1 MDNTLNAF
9 LRGIIEAATEFLP
22 VSSTGHLFLFSYFFP
37 FKNLTIDH
45 EAFEDLFDI
54 FIQTGAI
61 LSVVVLYFKVLWKH
75 TKTAVQFVTKTSADK
90 SGFEF
95 YRNLIVGILPIL
107 ILGFVFKNILDQI
120 KMRPDLLLILGLSW
134 FVGGLVM
141 VFVELKHYDEGDG
154 RIIGMKESILVG
166 LFQCFALIPGVS
178 RSAATIITARTLGVS
193 KKDSAEFSFFLA
205 IPVLT
210 LAGIYKLYKHRAIL
224 NSETIGLLFFGS
236 IVSFVICYFIIRLFM
251 AFIRRRSF
259 LSFGI
264 YRILL
269 GLLVVLYFFRG

>member
-37 FKNLTIDH
+37 FKNLSVPH

-61 LSVVVLYFKVLWKH
+61 LSVVVLYFRTLWTHLKSAILYSFK
-75 TKTAVQFVTKTSADK
+75 KTEDAA
-90 SGFEF
+90 GLHF
-95 YRNLIVGILPIL
+95 YLNLFIGILPIL
-107 ILGFVFKNILDQI
+107 ILGFVFKSWLDQV
-120 KMRPDLLLILGLSW
+120 KMRSDLLLILGGSW
-134 FVGGLVM
+134 LVGGLVM
-141 VFVELKHYDEGDG
+141 VFVEKKHLDDSSGQK
-154 RIIGMKESILVG
+154 IGWKESLIVG
-166 LFQCFALIPGVS
+166 FLQCFALIPGVS
-178 RSAATIITARTLGVS
+178 RSAATIISARTLGVS

-210 LAGIYKLYKHRAIL
+210 LAGLYKLYKHRAIL
-224 NSETIGLLFFGS
+224 NSETIGLLIFGS
-236 IVSFVICYFIIRLFM
+236 IVSFIICFFIIKLFM

-259 LSFGI
+259 ISFGV
-264 YRILL
+264 YRIAL
-269 GLLVVLYFFRG
+269 GILVILYFLRG